1 MGSRIN
7 RDGTRIETAG
17 ATNPSPSV
25 KFSIKH
31 TEFLIRLVSSSQI
44 NGHDLEIAMDTK
56 EKLLAVHNKL
66 MAKTESI

>member
-1 MGSRIN
+1 MGSINKDGKRIQ
-7 RDGTRIETAG
+7 TAG

-31 TEFLIRLVSSSQI
+31 TEFLISQI

-66 MAKTESI
+66 MAKTETI